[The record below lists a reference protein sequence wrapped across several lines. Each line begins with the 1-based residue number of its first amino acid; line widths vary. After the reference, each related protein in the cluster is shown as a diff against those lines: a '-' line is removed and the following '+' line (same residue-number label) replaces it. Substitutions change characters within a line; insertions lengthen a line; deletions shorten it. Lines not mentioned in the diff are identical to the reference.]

1 MVTQADAVVIGAGA
15 FGLSAALHLATHG
28 VRRVALVDQF
38 EPASQTSPRAA
49 GLFRTLQEDETL
61 TTLSRLSVHKVT
73 HFEEEMGVPL
83 QVVRSGSLMT
93 ARTPRHEALVRQ
105 KIAACAALGVPCALV
120 DPREARRLAPYLEG
134 QGLRVVGHALDDC
147 YIEEPRY
154 LLDASL
160 KACAQ
165 LGVTVIPNTRITG
178 LRLRDGAVEAVLHE
192 GGEIATPVV
201 VDSAGAWAGLVAA
214 LAGAHPPVVPVRH
227 QLAITEP
234 IDGVAPEQPIVRII
248 DAAVYIR
255 PARGGLMVG
264 GFEGD
269 PLPVE
274 PRAEGRPFTMDDVPL
289 DGTVVA
295 RMADDVSPQVPS
307 LREAAVS
314 ELRGGLFT
322 MTPDGTFLAGPV
334 EEVPGLWLATG
345 CNGSGFSL
353 SPAIGQMLAE
363 WIVVGAPSID
373 MRSLHPGRFSGLRL
387 DPEMLRAKAV
397 WQYSHYYDP
406 QPSEAG
412 A

>member
-1 MVTQADAVVIGAGA
+1 MITQADAVVIGAGA
-15 FGLSAALHLATHG
+15 FGLSAALHLRKLG
-28 VRRVALVDQF
+28 LRQVALVDQF

-61 TTLSRLSVHKVT
+61 TRLARLSVHKVT
-73 HFEEEMGVPL
+73 HFEQEMGVPL

-93 ARTPRHEALVRQ
+93 ARTPEHAALVRH
-105 KIAACAALGVPCALV
+105 KIAACGALGVPCELV
-120 DPREARRLAPYLEG
+120 GIEEAQRLAPFLEG
-134 QGLRVVGHALDDC
+134 QGLRVVGRAFDDL
-147 YIEEPRY
+147 YIEEPRF

-160 KACAQ
+160 RACEL
-165 LGVTVIPNTRITG
+165 LGVGVIPNTQITG
-178 LRLRDGAVEAVLHE
+178 IRLRDGAVDAVLHA
-192 GGEIATPVV
+192 GGAISTPVV
-201 VDSAGAWAGLVAA
+201 VDAAGAWAGLVAS
-214 LAGAHPPVVPVRH
+214 LAGSRPPVVPVRH

-234 IDGVAPEQPIVRII
+234 IEGIRAEYPIVRII

-255 PARGGLMVG
+255 PARGGLMIG
-264 GFEGD
+264 GFESD

-274 PRAEGRPFTMDDVPL
+274 APAEGRPFSMDDVPL
-289 DGTVVA
+289 DGRVIA
-295 RMADDVSPQVPS
+295 RMEANVAPQMPA
-307 LREAAVS
+307 LRDAAVG

-363 WIVVGAPSID
+363 WIVGGEPSID
-373 MRSLHPGRFSGLRL
+373 MRSLHPGRFADTRL
-387 DPEMLRAKAV
+387 DPETVRAKAV

-406 QPSEAG
+406 EDAG
-412 A
+412 RAG